1 MVITEL
7 VLDDTISFYSCVDCG
22 CLFSSSSIISSG
34 DMFCCSISRCFC
46 CCNLLFLSIDLRSS
60 SPNELPAESLCMWDR
75 DLNFFFST

>member
-60 SPNELPAESLCMWDR
+60 SPNELPAESLFMWDR